1 MASKNKPTLNATVR
15 AESGKG
21 VARKLRAQGLIP
33 AICYGTNTENISLA
47 MDPAEF
53 DKIMDTKLA
62 INSVFNIALDNGTTV
77 ENAMLRDYQFDPIR
91 RVVTHADLVVVDMD
105 TPVQVSVP
113 IEPTGRAKGVRM
125 GGRLRVIQP
134 VVKIAACPGDIP
146 EEIVVDVTE
155 LAPDGVIM
163 AADLTY
169 PEGVE
174 PAYKMNYALVRIA
187 MPRVKATKEEDA
199 KAAKKPAAKK
209 AG

>member
-1 MASKNKPTLNATVR
+1 MASNTKPTLNATVR

-53 DKIMDTKLA
+53 DKIMDTKRQ
-62 INSVFNIALDNGTTV
+62 INSVFHIALDNGTTV
-77 ENAMLRDYQFDPIR
+77 ENVMLRDYQFDPIR
-91 RVVTHADLVVVDMD
+91 RVVIHADLVVVDMN

-134 VVKIAACPGDIP
+134 VVKIAACPDDIP

-155 LAPDGVIM
+155 LAPDGAIM
-163 AADLTY
+163 ASELTY

-174 PAYKMNYALVRIA
+174 PAYKMDYALLRIQ
-187 MPRVKATKEEDA
+187 MPRKKVTKEEDA
-199 KAAKKPAAKK
+199 KGKKAKK

>member
-53 DKIMDTKLA
+53 DKIMDTKRQ
-62 INSVFNIALDNGTTV
+62 INSVFNVALDNGTTV
-77 ENAMLRDYQFDPIR
+77 ENVMLRDYQFDPIR
-91 RVVTHADLVVVDMD
+91 RVVIHADLVVVDMD

-134 VVKIAACPGDIP
+134 VVKVAARPDDIP

-155 LAPDGVIM
+155 LAPDGAIM
-163 AADLTY
+163 ASELSY

-174 PAYKMNYALVRIA
+174 PAYKMDYALLRIQ
-187 MPRVKATKEEDA
+187 MPRKKVTKEEDA
-199 KAAKKPAAKK
+199 KAKKAKK

>member
-53 DKIMDTKLA
+53 DKIMDTKRQ

-77 ENAMLRDYQFDPIR
+77 ESVMLRDYQFDPIR
-91 RVVTHADLVVVDMD
+91 RVVIHADLVVVDMD
-105 TPVQVSVP
+105 KPVQVSVP

-134 VVKIAACPGDIP
+134 VVKIAARPDDIP

-155 LAPDGVIM
+155 LAPDGAIM
-163 AADLTY
+163 ASELTY

-174 PAYKMNYALVRIA
+174 PAYKMDYALLRIQ
-187 MPRVKATKEEDA
+187 MPRKKVTKEEDA
-199 KAAKKPAAKK
+199 KAKKAKK

>member
-53 DKIMDTKLA
+53 DKIMDTKRQ
-62 INSVFNIALDNGTTV
+62 INSVFNVALDNGTTV
-77 ENAMLRDYQFDPIR
+77 ENVMLRDYQFDPIR
-91 RVVTHADLVVVDMD
+91 RVVIHADLVVVDMD

-134 VVKIAACPGDIP
+134 VVKVAARPDDIP

-155 LAPDGVIM
+155 LAPDGAIM
-163 AADLTY
+163 ASELTY

-174 PAYKMNYALVRIA
+174 PAYKMDYALLRIQ
-187 MPRVKATKEEDA
+187 MPRKKVTKEEDA
-199 KAAKKPAAKK
+199 KAKKAKK